1 MRTIGGLVVNAWRGR
16 TVCLVLAVV
25 AALAHPGVVGAE
37 APGGDFAHQA
47 RTLYRTAAC
56 GTSGELPRDVPPQA
70 VAAHC
75 RRLAQDYAA
84 YRAKWLD
91 EAVPYLARLVPAD
104 VPRTVVYPFGGGD
117 LVTALATFPDATD
130 FTTISLEPAGDVR
143 KVDRL
148 STHEWEQVLAMTRE
162 TLGILF
168 AKAYNT
174 SRTLRTVRS
183 PLPEEMVDTMAAL
196 VLFGYEPV
204 ALRYFA
210 IEADGTLRYLE
221 PDAHGALDTSNME
234 LAFRRIGDASAPV
247 KHLHHVAANLN
258 DRHLQQDPRV
268 LAYLASKGSFAAMT
282 KAAIHLLGSDDFSLL
297 RGVLLAHV
305 TWMIS
310 DDTGFLPRHARAAG
324 FVQEGHG
331 VYRGPS
337 RYGTVRSDDAAELRK
352 LFAHDEKLPFFAY
365 GYTDASGNGH
375 LIVTRKAP
383 D

>member
-1 MRTIGGLVVNAWRGR
+1 MRTWRSRTACIALTALGMLVR
-16 TVCLVLAVV
+16 
-25 AALAHPGVVGAE
+25 AACAAAGTAGADYAQE
-37 APGGDFAHQA
+37 A
-47 RTLYRTAAC
+47 RTLYRAAAC
-56 GTSGELPRDVPPQA
+56 GRTGDLPRDLPPQ
-70 VAAHC
+70 VVDAHC
-75 RRLAQDYAA
+75 RQLAKDYAA

-91 EAVPYLARLVPAD
+91 LAMPYLATLVPPD
-104 VPRTVVYPFGGGD
+104 VPTTVLYPFGGGD
-117 LVTALATFPDATD
+117 MVTALATFPDATD

-148 STHEWEQVLAMTRE
+148 STLEWEQVLAMTRA
-162 TLGILF
+162 TLGVLF

-183 PLPEEMVDTMAAL
+183 PLPEELADTMAAL

-210 IEADGTLRYLE
+210 IEPDGTLRYLE
-221 PDAHGALDTSNME
+221 PDAQGALDTSNME
-234 LAFRRIGDASAPV
+234 LAFRRLGDAAAPV
-247 KHLHHVAANLN
+247 KLLHHIAANLN

-268 LAYLASKGSFAAMT
+268 LAYLASEGQVAAMT
-282 KAAIHLLGSDDFSLL
+282 KAAIHLLGSDDFALL
-297 RGVLLAHV
+297 RGVLLTHV

-331 VYRGPS
+331 IYRGPS
-337 RYGTVRSDDAAELRK
+337 HYGTVKADDAAELRK
-352 LFAHDEKLPFFAY
+352 LFATQQKLPFFAY
-365 GYTDASGNGH
+365 GYADASGNGH
-375 LIVTRKAP
+375 LIVTRRAS

>member
-1 MRTIGGLVVNAWRGR
+1 MRRIAVRRGHLARFTLVA
-16 TVCLVLAVV
+16 AV
-25 AALAHPGVVGAE
+25 AALASTAAVGGA
-37 APGGDFAHQA
+37 APGADYAHEAQI
-47 RTLYRTAAC
+47 LYRTATC
-56 GTSGELPRDVPPQA
+56 GAAGDLPRDLPAPV
-70 VAAHC
+70 VETHC
-75 RRLAQDYAA
+75 RQLAKDYAA

-91 EAVPYLARLVPAD
+91 EAAPYLAHLVPAD

-143 KVDRL
+143 RVDRL
-148 STHEWEQVLAMTRE
+148 STHEWEQVLAMTRA
-162 TLGILF
+162 TLGVLF

-174 SRTLRTVRS
+174 SKTLRTVRS
-183 PLPEEMVDTMAAL
+183 PLPEELVDTMAAL

-210 IEADGTLRYLE
+210 IEPDGALRDLE
-221 PDAHGALDTSNME
+221 PDARGALDTSNME
-234 LAFRRIGDASAPV
+234 LAFRRIGDPNAPV
-247 KHLHHVAANLN
+247 RVLHHIAANLN

-268 LAYLASKGSFAAMT
+268 LAYLASKGRVAAMT
-282 KAAIHLLGSDDFSLL
+282 KAAIHLLGSDDFALL
-297 RGVLLAHV
+297 REVLLKNV

-337 RYGTVRSDDAAELRK
+337 RYGTVRAEDAAELRT
-352 LFAHDEKLPFFAY
+352 LFAREDKLPFFAY

-375 LIVTRKAP
+375 LIVTRRAAN
-383 D
+383 